1 MLEIVQ
7 ESKLSDVIIFR
18 SSLAKS
24 WIFYSDIKNDNFRNN
39 FSLTYK

>member
-24 WIFYSDIKNDNFRNN
+24 WISKTIT
-39 FSLTYK
+39 LETTLA